1 MKKDIDNRESPW
13 TIKETCE
20 YLKIGKSTLY
30 RFINEGEIK
39 PCRIGRSVRFNPD
52 KIRKFA
58 YKNDV
63 D

>member
-20 YLKIGKSTLY
+20 YLKIKKSTYYLLV
-30 RFINEGEIK
+30 NEGYFK
-39 PCRIGRSVRFNPD
+39 PFRIGHSVRLNPH
-52 KIRKFA
+52 KIREFA

>member
-1 MKKDIDNRESPW
+1 METEKRESPW

-20 YLKIGKSTLY
+20 YLKIKKTTLY
-30 RFINEGEIK
+30 ILINEGKIK
-39 PCRIGRSVRFNPD
+39 PFRIGRSVRFNPD